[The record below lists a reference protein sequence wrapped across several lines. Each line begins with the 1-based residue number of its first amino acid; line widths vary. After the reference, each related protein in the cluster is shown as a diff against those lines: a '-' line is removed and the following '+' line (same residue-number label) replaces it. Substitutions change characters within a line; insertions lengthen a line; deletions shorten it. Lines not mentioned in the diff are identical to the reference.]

1 MNKRIT
7 VYILLFVLLNTFI
20 QQNLFANTNH
30 SQNSMLHIPTETKR
44 WFDLA
49 VEYEKNGKIEESIQT
64 YRQALH
70 HAEYENNL
78 QLKAQILNNL
88 AILLSDS
95 GLRQEGIELSYKAYE
110 AYLMLAD
117 SARAANVKIN
127 IGTDYIDEGK
137 FEEALKVMLE
147 GLELRIQCGDSTNL
161 AAYYLNIG
169 DVYKQLNID
178 KKWKLFLEKARKL
191 AATPNYATFDTKIC
205 ILNELGSMY
214 DDNKAYDQAIS
225 AYQEMYNLSKKEG
238 FINGMATALNNL
250 ASVYLETRQNK
261 KALLAT
267 QESLTLNKKDN
278 NYYGLVFSNNLM
290 GDVYLALGN
299 TFEAKQYYKEGI
311 NLANKYDFKTEF
323 VNSYE
328 GLYKTYRK
336 EGNWKEA
343 LYYHEQ
349 THRLTDSLKNNELQ
363 EKVLE
368 IEAKYQAEKKERQ
381 IELLHNENELKN
393 ARIKLQN
400 VYIWGVSFLFILV
413 SAGSVWIVRQK
424 RIKQRAKQVELEQ
437 KLLRSQM
444 NPHFLFNSLG
454 AIQSYMLKND
464 GRKAAFYLS
473 NLSSLMRSIL
483 KNSREE
489 VISLQEE
496 KETLEKY
503 LVIHKLR
510 LGERLNYVV
519 SVSDELDQEEV
530 YLPPMMIQPFVE
542 NAVIHGIEPMDK
554 EGIIQVRFY
563 KDGNLLVIQVDDN
576 GVGIQDSSKNKNAAH
591 VSYALQIFKERV
603 ANLKKRYGTEILYS
617 IIAKDP
623 SIESGTLVTVKI
635 PLKSF

>member
-20 QQNLFANTNH
+20 QQNLFASTNY
-30 SQNSMLHIPTETKR
+30 SQNSMLHTPTETKR

-70 HAEYENNL
+70 YAEYENNL

-349 THRLTDSLKNNELQ
+349 THCLTDSLQNNELQ

-400 VYIWGVSFLFILV
+400 VYIWGVSLFFILV

-576 GVGIQDSSKNKNAAH
+576 GVGIQDSSKNKNATH

-603 ANLKKRYGTEILYS
+603 ANLRKRYDTEILYS
-617 IIAKDP
+617 ILAKDP

>member
-1 MNKRIT
+1 
-7 VYILLFVLLNTFI
+7 
-20 QQNLFANTNH
+20 
-30 SQNSMLHIPTETKR
+30 MLHIPTETKR

-64 YRQALH
+64 YRKALH
-70 HAEYENNL
+70 HAEHENNL

-110 AYLMLAD
+110 AYLLLAD
-117 SARAANVKIN
+117 SSRAANIKIN

-299 TFEAKQYYKEGI
+299 TIEAKKHYKEGI
-311 NLANKYDFKTEF
+311 NLANKYDFKTEY
-323 VNSYE
+323 VSSYE

-343 LYYHEQ
+343 LFYNEQ

-563 KDGNLLVIQVDDN
+563 KDGNHLVIQVDDN
-576 GVGIQDSSKNKNAAH
+576 GVGIQDSSKNKNATH

>member
-20 QQNLFANTNH
+20 QQNLFASTNY
-30 SQNSMLHIPTETKR
+30 SQNSMLHTPTETKR

-70 HAEYENNL
+70 HAETENNL
-78 QLKAQILNNL
+78 ELKAQILNNL

-147 GLELRIQCGDSTNL
+147 GLELRIECGDSTNL

-178 KKWKLFLEKARKL
+178 KKWKLFLEKARTL

-299 TFEAKQYYKEGI
+299 TFKAKQYYKEGI

-336 EGNWKEA
+336 EGNWEEA

-576 GVGIQDSSKNKNAAH
+576 GVGIQDSSKNKNATH

-603 ANLKKRYGTEILYS
+603 ANLRKRYGTEILYS
-617 IIAKDP
+617 ILAKDP

>member
-1 MNKRIT
+1 M
-7 VYILLFVLLNTFI
+7 
-20 QQNLFANTNH
+20 
-30 SQNSMLHIPTETKR
+30 
-44 WFDLA
+44 
-49 VEYEKNGKIEESIQT
+49 
-64 YRQALH
+64 
-70 HAEYENNL
+70 
-78 QLKAQILNNL
+78 
-88 AILLSDS
+88 
-95 GLRQEGIELSYKAYE
+95 
-110 AYLMLAD
+110 
-117 SARAANVKIN
+117 
-127 IGTDYIDEGK
+127 
-137 FEEALKVMLE
+137 
-147 GLELRIQCGDSTNL
+147 
-161 AAYYLNIG
+161 
-169 DVYKQLNID
+169 
-178 KKWKLFLEKARKL
+178 
-191 AATPNYATFDTKIC
+191 
-205 ILNELGSMY
+205 
-214 DDNKAYDQAIS
+214 
-225 AYQEMYNLSKKEG
+225 
-238 FINGMATALNNL
+238 
-250 ASVYLETRQNK
+250 
-261 KALLAT
+261 
-267 QESLTLNKKDN
+267 
-278 NYYGLVFSNNLM
+278 
-290 GDVYLALGN
+290 
-299 TFEAKQYYKEGI
+299 
-311 NLANKYDFKTEF
+311 
-323 VNSYE
+323 
-328 GLYKTYRK
+328 
-336 EGNWKEA
+336 
-343 LYYHEQ
+343 
-349 THRLTDSLKNNELQ
+349 
-363 EKVLE
+363 LE

-413 SAGSVWIVRQK
+413 STGSVWIVRQK

-542 NAVIHGIEPMDK
+542 NAIIHGIEPMDK

>member
-20 QQNLFANTNH
+20 QQNLFASTNY
-30 SQNSMLHIPTETKR
+30 SQNSMLHTPTETKR

-70 HAEYENNL
+70 HAEHENNL
-78 QLKAQILNNL
+78 ELKAQILNNL

-178 KKWKLFLEKARKL
+178 KKWKLFLEKARTL

-299 TFEAKQYYKEGI
+299 TPEAKKHYKEGI

-400 VYIWGVSFLFILV
+400 VYIWGVSLLFILV

-503 LVIHKLR
+503 LGIHKLR
-510 LGERLNYVV
+510 LGERLNYIV
-519 SVSDELDQEEV
+519 SVSDELDLEEV

-576 GVGIQDSSKNKNAAH
+576 GVGIQDSSKNKNATH

>member
-205 ILNELGSMY
+205 ILNELGAMY

-336 EGNWKEA
+336 EGNWEEA

-368 IEAKYQAEKKERQ
+368 IEAKYQAEKRERQ

-393 ARIKLQN
+393 ARIKLQS
-400 VYIWGVSFLFILV
+400 VYIWGVSLFFILV

-503 LVIHKLR
+503 LGIHKLR
-510 LGERLNYVV
+510 LGERLNYIV
-519 SVSDELDQEEV
+519 SVSDELDLEEV

-576 GVGIQDSSKNKNAAH
+576 GVGIQDSSKNKNATH

-603 ANLKKRYGTEILYS
+603 ANLRKRYGTEILYS
-617 IIAKDP
+617 ILAKDP
-623 SIESGTLVTVKI
+623 SVESGTLVTVKI

>member
-117 SARAANVKIN
+117 SSRAANVKIN

-368 IEAKYQAEKKERQ
+368 IEAKYQAENKERQ

-576 GVGIQDSSKNKNAAH
+576 GVGIQDSSKNKNATH

-603 ANLKKRYGTEILYS
+603 ANLRKRYGTEILYS
-617 IIAKDP
+617 ILAKDP

>member
-20 QQNLFANTNH
+20 QQNLFASTNY
-30 SQNSMLHIPTETKR
+30 SQNSMLHTPTETKR

-70 HAEYENNL
+70 HAEHENNL

-178 KKWKLFLEKARKL
+178 KKWKLFLEKARTL

-267 QESLTLNKKDN
+267 QESLALNKKDN

-299 TFEAKQYYKEGI
+299 TPEAKKHYKEGI

-413 SAGSVWIVRQK
+413 STGSVWIVRQK

-623 SIESGTLVTVKI
+623 SIQSGTLVTVKI